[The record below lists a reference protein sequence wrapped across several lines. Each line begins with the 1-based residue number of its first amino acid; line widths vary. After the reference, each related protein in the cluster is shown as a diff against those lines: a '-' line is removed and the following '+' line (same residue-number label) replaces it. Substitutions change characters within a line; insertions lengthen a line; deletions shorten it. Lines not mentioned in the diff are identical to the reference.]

1 MNQLAAP
8 QPAPA
13 AAPSAITATIL
24 GQRPAVQ
31 MPIGGVI
38 RPGIKI
44 LTQAAQQNDIA
55 RSIYERGCA
64 EGKDFDTIERDIQQA
79 VPSLKNPLRPANV
92 PYFVARRS
100 DFPMPELADML
111 LDKYGEAREDGV
123 RRLYRFPVIFAA
135 DAWELLMPHT
145 LQVWAAG
152 KRKYWADY
160 DDSGMRRCKTYA
172 AVPKDASGRVIRLFG
187 GRKVVDRPDF
197 GGQCDPERCP
207 QYQQRQCNLD
217 ARLLFIVPGLPT
229 VNLIALPT
237 RSFYSMDGIR
247 QQLMHVAS
255 MRGGR
260 LSGYLLG
267 RQTFWLS
274 KVYKDVT
281 RIDDNGDAVKG
292 GAWLIELQAPVDVG
306 SLLLTREP
314 AQVDAAA
321 QAAAAVLEGGVVDV
335 GAPPVAGEDR
345 AEPHSSAGPAV
356 DVRATVKQLRG
367 DVAAALEL
375 YGIDVETFKRFALD
389 TWRSE
394 DWGRSPETL
403 AKAAELLQEVGPQ
416 LVRLR
421 MLLQGMNVPIDRHAM
436 YAARRFRREHWQ
448 LQPESV
454 ARAIREAEEH
464 AQAPEALVALIEA
477 ELDVA

>member
-1 MNQLAAP
+1 M
-8 QPAPA
+8 
-13 AAPSAITATIL
+13 
-24 GQRPAVQ
+24 
-31 MPIGGVI
+31 
-38 RPGIKI
+38 
-44 LTQAAQQNDIA
+44 
-55 RSIYERGCA
+55 
-64 EGKDFDTIERDIQQA
+64 
-79 VPSLKNPLRPANV
+79 
-92 PYFVARRS
+92 
-100 DFPMPELADML
+100 
-111 LDKYGEAREDGV
+111 

-152 KRKYWADY
+152 KRKFWAEY
-160 DDSGMRRCKTYA
+160 DDSGVRRCKTYA
-172 AVPKDASGRVIRLFG
+172 AVPKDATGRVIRLFG

-197 GGQCDPERCP
+197 GGLCDPERCP
-207 QYQQRQCNLD
+207 QYQERQCNLD

-247 QQLMHVAS
+247 QQLLHVAS

-267 RQTFWLS
+267 RQTFWLT

-292 GAWLIELQAPVDVG
+292 GAWLIELQAPIDVG
-306 SLLLTREP
+306 SLLLTHEP

-321 QAAAAVLEGGVVDV
+321 QAAATVLEGGVVEV
-335 GAPPVAGEDR
+335 GAPPAVSVDR
-345 AEPHSSAGPAV
+345 PEPRPAEPALDA
-356 DVRATVKQLRG
+356 RATVKQLRAE
-367 DVAAALEL
+367 VAAALEQ
-375 YGIDVETFKRFALD
+375 YGIEVEAFKRFALE

-403 AKAAELLQEVGPQ
+403 GKATALLKEVGPQ

-421 MLLQGMNVPIDRHAM
+421 MLLQGLNVPLDRHAL

-448 LQPESV
+448 LQPDTV

-464 AQAPEALVALIEA
+464 ATGARHAGRADRDRARCRLKGEARCALPICPICTLATRRHSPRSSAARPSPSTPRWTPAPSWPSSAATRRTTPSTCTRRRSCRWRASCAGSPITA
-477 ELDVA
+477 RC

>member
-1 MNQLAAP
+1 MNQFAAP
-8 QPAPA
+8 QPA
-13 AAPSAITATIL
+13 STAVSTTIL
-24 GQRPAVQ
+24 GHRSTVQ
-31 MPIGGVI
+31 LPIGGVI

-44 LTQAAQQNDIA
+44 LTQAAQQNDVA
-55 RSIYERGCA
+55 RAIYERGCS
-64 EGKDFDTIERDIQQA
+64 EGKEFDTIEREIQQA
-79 VPSLKNPLRPANV
+79 VPNLKSPLRPSNV
-92 PYFVARRS
+92 PYFVARRG

-123 RRLYRFPVIFAA
+123 RRLFRFPVIFAA
-135 DAWELLMPHT
+135 DSWELLMPHT

-152 KRKYWADY
+152 KRKFWADY
-160 DDSGMRRCKTYA
+160 DDRGERRCKTFA

-187 GRKVVDRPDF
+187 GRKVVDRPEF
-197 GGQCDPERCP
+197 GGLCDPERCP
-207 QYQQRQCNLD
+207 QYQERQCNLD

-247 QQLMHVAS
+247 QQLLHVAS

-267 RQTFWLS
+267 RQTFWLT

-292 GAWLIELQAPVDVG
+292 GAWLIELQAPIDVG
-306 SLLLTREP
+306 SLLLTHEP
-314 AQVDAAA
+314 AHVDAAA
-321 QAAAAVLEGGVVDV
+321 QAAVNVLEGGVVDV
-335 GAPPVAGEDR
+335 GPPPSASADR
-345 AEPHSSAGPAV
+345 PEPRPPAEPALDA
-356 DVRATVKQLRG
+356 RATVKQLRG
-367 DVAAALEL
+367 EVAAALEQ
-375 YGIDVETFKRFALD
+375 YGIEVETFKRFALE

-403 AKAAELLQEVGPQ
+403 GKAAALLKEVGPQ

-421 MLLQGMNVPIDRHAM
+421 MLLQGMNVPIDRYAI

-448 LQPESV
+448 LQPDTI

-464 AQAPEALVALIEA
+464 AQAPDALAALIET
-477 ELDVA
+477 ELDAG

>member
-8 QPAPA
+8 RPASA
-13 AAPSAITATIL
+13 GVPSTIL
-24 GQRPAVQ
+24 GQRPAAQ
-31 MPIGGVI
+31 LAIGGVI

-44 LTQAAQQNDIA
+44 LTQAAQQHDAA
-55 RSIYERGCA
+55 RTIYERGCA
-64 EGKDFDTIERDIQQA
+64 EGKDFDAIERDIQQA
-79 VPSLKNPLRPANV
+79 VPNLKNPLRPANV
-92 PYFVARRS
+92 PYFVARRG
-100 DFPMPELADML
+100 DFPMPELADQL
-111 LDKYGEAREDGV
+111 LQKYGETREDGV
-123 RRLYRFPVIFAA
+123 CRLYRFPVIFAA

-152 KRKYWADY
+152 KRKFWAEY
-160 DDSGMRRCKTYA
+160 DDRGERRCKTYA

-197 GGQCDPERCP
+197 GGLCEPERCP
-207 QYQQRQCNLD
+207 QYQDRQCNLD

-247 QQLMHVAS
+247 QQLQHMAS

-267 RQTFWLS
+267 RQTFWLT

-292 GAWLIELQAPVDVG
+292 GAWLIELQAPIDVG
-306 SLLLTREP
+306 SLLLAHEP

-321 QAAAAVLEGGVVDV
+321 QAAANVLEAGVVMADS
-335 GAPPVAGEDR
+335 PISSNDR
-345 AEPHSSAGPAV
+345 PEPRQSAEPAP
-356 DVRATVKQLRG
+356 DERATVKQLRSE
-367 DVAAALEL
+367 VAAALEQ
-375 YGIDVETFKRFALD
+375 YGIEVEAFKRYAIE

-394 DWGRSPETL
+394 DWGRSPDKL
-403 AKAAELLQEVGPQ
+403 GKAAALLKEVGPQ

-421 MLLQGMNVPIDRHAM
+421 MLLQGLNVPTDRYAL

-448 LQPESV
+448 LQPDTI

-464 AQAPEALVALIEA
+464 AQAPDTLLALIDT
-477 ELDVA
+477 ELDAG

>member
-1 MNQLAAP
+1 MNQLV
-8 QPAPA
+8 QPTA
-13 AAPSAITATIL
+13 AASPLAGATTIL
-24 GQRPAVQ
+24 GRRPTVQ

-44 LTQAAQQNDIA
+44 LTQAAQQSDAA
-55 RSIYERGCA
+55 RAIYERGCA
-64 EGKDFDTIERDIQQA
+64 EGKEFDTIEREIQQA
-79 VPSLKNPLRPANV
+79 VPGLKSPLRPTNV

-111 LDKYGEAREDGV
+111 LDKYGETREDGV

-135 DAWELLMPHT
+135 DSWEVLMPHT

-152 KRKYWADY
+152 KRKYWAEF
-160 DDSGMRRCKTYA
+160 DDSGVRRCKTYA
-172 AVPKDASGRVIRLFG
+172 AVPKDATGRVIRLFG
-187 GRKVVDRPDF
+187 GRKVVDRPDL
-197 GGQCDPERCP
+197 GGLCDPERCP
-207 QYQQRQCNLD
+207 QYQDRQCNLD

-267 RQTFWLS
+267 QQTFWIT

-281 RIDDNGDAVKG
+281 RIDDNGDVVKG
-292 GAWLIELQAPVDVG
+292 GAWLIELQAPIDVG
-306 SLLLTREP
+306 SLLLAGEP
-314 AQVDAAA
+314 AHVDAAA
-321 QAAAAVLEGGVVDV
+321 HAAAAVLESGVVDV
-335 GAPPVAGEDR
+335 AGPAAAGADRPESPAR
-345 AEPHSSAGPAV
+345 AEPGV
-356 DVRATVKQLRG
+356 DARATVKQLRG
-367 DVAAALEL
+367 EVATALEQ
-375 YGIDVETFKRFALD
+375 YGIDVESFKRFALE

-403 AKAAELLQEVGPQ
+403 ARAALLLKGVGPQ

-421 MLLQGMNVPIDRHAM
+421 MLLQGLNVPIDRHAL

-454 ARAIREAEEH
+454 ARAIREVEEH
-464 AQAPEALVALIEA
+464 AQAPEAFVSLIET
-477 ELDVA
+477 ELDAG

>member
-1 MNQLAAP
+1 MHMHQLAAP
-8 QPAPA
+8 QPVP
-13 AAPSAITATIL
+13 AAPSATVPTTIL

-44 LTQAAQQNDIA
+44 LTQAAQQHDAA
-55 RSIYERGCA
+55 RAIYERGCA

-79 VPSLKNPLRPANV
+79 VPNLKSPLRPANV
-92 PYFVARRS
+92 PYFVARRG

-111 LDKYGEAREDGV
+111 LDKYGEVREDGV

-135 DAWELLMPHT
+135 DAWERLMPHT

-152 KRKYWADY
+152 KRKFWAEY
-160 DDSGMRRCKTYA
+160 DDNGVRRCKTYA
-172 AVPKDASGRVIRLFG
+172 AVPKDSAGRVIRLFG

-207 QYQQRQCNLD
+207 QYQLRQCNLD

-237 RSFYSMDGIR
+237 RSFYSMEGIR
-247 QQLMHVAS
+247 QQLQHVAS

-274 KVYKDVT
+274 KVYKEVT
-281 RIDDNGDAVKG
+281 RIDDDGDAVKG
-292 GAWLIELQAPVDVG
+292 GAWLIELQAPIDVA
-306 SLLLTREP
+306 SLLLAHEP

-321 QAAAAVLEGGVVDV
+321 QAAANVLEAGVSDA
-335 GAPPVAGEDR
+335 GLSANGDWPGSGYPADPAPDA
-345 AEPHSSAGPAV
+345 
-356 DVRATVKQLRG
+356 RATVKQLRVE
-367 DVAAALEL
+367 VAAALGQ
-375 YGIDVETFKRFALD
+375 YGIEVEAFKRFASE

-403 AKAAELLQEVGPQ
+403 GKATALLKEVGPQ

-421 MLLQGMNVPIDRHAM
+421 MLLQGQGVPLDRYAL

-448 LQPESV
+448 LQPEAM
-454 ARAIREAEEH
+454 ARAVREAEEY
-464 AQAPEALVALIEA
+464 AQAPGTLAALVET
-477 ELDVA
+477 ELDAG